1 MRLNF
6 TFIYKVGR
14 LIMEGE
20 LLGWRASSS
29 SPFLFVVFYSF
40 ELGGRHVF
48 CIIIHVLLYVLNPLL
63 GNIE

>member
-29 SPFLFVVFYSF
+29 PFLFVV
-40 ELGGRHVF
+40 L
-48 CIIIHVLLYVLNPLL
+48 
-63 GNIE
+63 